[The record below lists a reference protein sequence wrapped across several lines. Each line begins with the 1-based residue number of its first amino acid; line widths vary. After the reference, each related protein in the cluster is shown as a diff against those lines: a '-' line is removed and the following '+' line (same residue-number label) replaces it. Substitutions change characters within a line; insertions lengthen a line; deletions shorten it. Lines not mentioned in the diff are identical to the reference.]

1 MPYDVHKP
9 IAWVGSD
16 KSDRLL
22 ISDVT
27 RFGLH
32 RTVVARKA
40 DLMNVE
46 TWLQAVMSE
55 AQGNEVHHW
64 VVDIGEF
71 WFLWIVWKEHN
82 KK

>member
-1 MPYDVHKP
+1 MPYDLQKP

-27 RFGLH
+27 RYGLH
-32 RTVVARKA
+32 RTVVARKGEVM
-40 DLMNVE
+40 DVE
-46 TWLQAVMSE
+46 AWLGAVISE
-55 AQGNEVHHW
+55 ARENEVDGW
-64 VVDIGEF
+64 LVEIGEF
-71 WFLWIVWKEHN
+71 WFLWLIWKEI